1 MSDTGRSP
9 ARFYRKTQ
17 ALAQAGERIHGEVP
31 PATGKDNIFVKQH
44 RTSQPRDVCLL
55 CDRLGPSL
63 CEVEDHPGRHVTM
76 LQPVQDFINRRQ
88 GLQLDVSFHLA
99 FCGEAQRFGH
109 IVTRS
114 DE

>member
-1 MSDTGRSP
+1 VTRGVHLPVSTAKPKLSP
-9 ARFYRKTQ
+9 RRESASMVKCPRP
-17 ALAQAGERIHGEVP
+17 LE
-31 PATGKDNIFVKQH
+31 DNIFVKQH

-76 LQPVQDFINRRQ
+76 LQPVQDFIDRRQ

-99 FCGEAQRFGH
+99 FRGEAQRFGH